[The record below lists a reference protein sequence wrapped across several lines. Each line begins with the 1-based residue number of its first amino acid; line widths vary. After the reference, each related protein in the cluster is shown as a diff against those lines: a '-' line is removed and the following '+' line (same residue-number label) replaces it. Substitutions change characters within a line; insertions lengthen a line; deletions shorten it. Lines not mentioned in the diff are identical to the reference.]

1 MTSPRKPAGT
11 VATVTET
18 ETEAGATAHTRTDDG
33 FDGESEFTARLEN
46 FLSDHCSRITDP
58 AEDEGEADGLVRT
71 RAFQGALVEARL
83 AGLTYPTHLGGAGLG
98 AQHQEVFTRVSAGW
112 RLPNGPLAISHGMCL
127 PMLNQF
133 GTEEQK
139 ATYLPDN
146 ISGRSIWC
154 QMFSEPGA
162 GSDVAGLSMRA
173 TRDGD
178 EWILDGQKVWTS
190 GAHYCDFGIVVA
202 RTDPTLPKH
211 QGLSM
216 FIVDMRSPGIE
227 VRPLVQISGARGF
240 NEVFFSEARIP
251 AANLLGEVNQGWN
264 LAVSMLM
271 FERVSIGAGGGA
283 LNARRSPEL
292 AALARELGKA
302 SNPVIRQGLADLHIR
317 EEIKGYIGQRIRSS
331 VAAGRVPGPEGSIA
345 KLNGADLA
353 RRTRDLAMSIIGT
366 AGQAWD
372 GMDPSSDAAARWS
385 SFCISAAGV
394 SIAGGTDEVQR
405 NIIGERVLG
414 LPREPDSFKGAPWQ
428 DIPRN

>member
-1 MTSPRKPAGT
+1 MPAGT
-11 VATVTET
+11 VATVAET
-18 ETEAGATAHTRTDDG
+18 GTTPQTGTDDG
-33 FDGESEFTARLEN
+33 FAGESEFAARVEG
-46 FLSDHCSRITDP
+46 FLSDHCALVGDP
-58 AEDEGEADGLVRT
+58 VDDEGDMQGLVRT
-71 RAFQGALVEARL
+71 RAFQGALVDAGL
-83 AGLTYPTHLGGAGLG
+83 AGLTYPTHLGGAGLTPL
-98 AQHQEVFTRVSAGW
+98 HQEVFTRVSAGW

-127 PMLNQF
+127 PMLGQF

-139 ATYLPDN
+139 ARYLPDN
-146 ISGRSIWC
+146 ISGRAIWC

-173 TRDGD
+173 VRDGD

-216 FIVDMRSPGIE
+216 FIVDMRAPGIE

-240 NEVFFSEARIP
+240 NEVFFSDARIP
-251 AANLLGEVNQGWN
+251 AANLLGDVNQGWN

-292 AALARELGKA
+292 AALARALDRA
-302 SNPVIRQGLADLHIR
+302 SDPVIRQGLADLHIR
-317 EEIKGYIGQRIRSS
+317 EEIKEYIGQRIRSS
-331 VAAGRVPGPEGSIA
+331 VATGRVPGPEGSIA
-345 KLNGADLA
+345 KLNGAVLA

-372 GMDPSSDAAARWS
+372 DRDPSSEVAARWS

>member
-1 MTSPRKPAGT
+1 MPAGT
-11 VATVTET
+11 VATVAET
-18 ETEAGATAHTRTDDG
+18 GTTPQTGTDDG
-33 FDGESEFTARLEN
+33 FAGESEFAARVEG
-46 FLSDHCSRITDP
+46 FLSDHCSSVGDP
-58 AEDEGEADGLVRT
+58 VDDEGEMQGLVRT
-71 RAFQGALVEARL
+71 RAFQGALVDAGL
-83 AGLTYPTHLGGAGLG
+83 AGLTYPTHLGGAGLTPL
-98 AQHQEVFTRVSAGW
+98 HQEVFTRVSAGW

-127 PMLNQF
+127 PMLGQF

-139 ATYLPDN
+139 ARYLPDN
-146 ISGRSIWC
+146 ISGRAIWC

-173 TRDGD
+173 VRDGD

-216 FIVDMRSPGIE
+216 FIVDMRAPGIE

-240 NEVFFSEARIP
+240 NEVFFSDARIP
-251 AANLLGEVNQGWN
+251 AANLLGDVNQGWD

-292 AALARELGKA
+292 AALARALGRA
-302 SNPVIRQGLADLHIR
+302 SDPVIRQGLADLHIR
-317 EEIKGYIGQRIRSS
+317 EEIKEYIGQRIRSS
-331 VAAGRVPGPEGSIA
+331 AATGRVPGPEGSIA
-345 KLNGADLA
+345 KLNGAVLA

-372 GMDPSSDAAARWS
+372 DRDPSSEVAARWS

>member
-1 MTSPRKPAGT
+1 MPAGT
-11 VATVTET
+11 VATVAET
-18 ETEAGATAHTRTDDG
+18 GTTPQPGTDDG
-33 FDGESEFTARLEN
+33 FAGESEFAARVEG
-46 FLSDHCSRITDP
+46 FLSDHCSSVGDP
-58 AEDEGEADGLVRT
+58 VDDEGEMQGLVRT
-71 RAFQGALVEARL
+71 RAFQGALVDAGL
-83 AGLTYPTHLGGAGLG
+83 AGLTYPTHLGGAGLTPL
-98 AQHQEVFTRVSAGW
+98 HQEVFTRVSAGW

-127 PMLNQF
+127 PMLGQF

-139 ATYLPDN
+139 ARYLPDN
-146 ISGRSIWC
+146 ISGRAIWC

-173 TRDGD
+173 VRDGD

-216 FIVDMRSPGIE
+216 FIVDMRAPGIE

-240 NEVFFSEARIP
+240 NEVFFSDARIP
-251 AANLLGEVNQGWN
+251 AGNLLGEVNQGWN

-292 AALARELGKA
+292 AALARALDRA
-302 SNPVIRQGLADLHIR
+302 SDPVIRQGLADLHIR
-317 EEIKGYIGQRIRSS
+317 EEIKEYIGQRIRSS
-331 VAAGRVPGPEGSIA
+331 VATGRVPGPEGSIA
-345 KLNGADLA
+345 KLNGAVLA

-372 GMDPSSDAAARWS
+372 DRDPSSEVAARWS

-414 LPREPDSFKGAPWQ
+414 LPREPDPFKGAPWQ

>member
-1 MTSPRKPAGT
+1 MPAGT
-11 VATVTET
+11 VATVAET
-18 ETEAGATAHTRTDDG
+18 GTTPQTGTDDG
-33 FDGESEFTARLEN
+33 FAGESEFAARVEG
-46 FLSDHCSRITDP
+46 FLSEHCSSVGDP
-58 AEDEGEADGLVRT
+58 VDDEGEMQGLVRT
-71 RAFQGALVEARL
+71 RAFQGALVDAGL
-83 AGLTYPTHLGGAGLG
+83 AGLTYPTHLGGAGLTPL
-98 AQHQEVFTRVSAGW
+98 HQEVFTRVSAGW

-127 PMLNQF
+127 PMLSQF

-139 ATYLPDN
+139 ARYLPDN
-146 ISGRSIWC
+146 ISGRAIWC

-173 TRDGD
+173 VRDGD

-216 FIVDMRSPGIE
+216 FIVDMRAPGIE

-240 NEVFFSEARIP
+240 NEVFFSDARIP
-251 AANLLGEVNQGWN
+251 AANLLGDVNQGWN

-292 AALARELGKA
+292 AALARALNRT
-302 SNPVIRQGLADLHIR
+302 SDPVIRQGLADLHIR
-317 EEIKGYIGQRIRSS
+317 EEIKEYIGQRIRSS
-331 VAAGRVPGPEGSIA
+331 VATGRVPGPEGSIA
-345 KLNGADLA
+345 KLNGAVLA

-372 GMDPSSDAAARWS
+372 DMDPSSEVAARWS

>member
-1 MTSPRKPAGT
+1 MPAGT
-11 VATVTET
+11 VATVAET
-18 ETEAGATAHTRTDDG
+18 GTTPQTGTDDG
-33 FDGESEFTARLEN
+33 FAGESEFAARVEG
-46 FLSDHCSRITDP
+46 FLSDHCSSVGDP
-58 AEDEGEADGLVRT
+58 VDDEGEMQGLVRT
-71 RAFQGALVEARL
+71 RAFQGALVDAGL
-83 AGLTYPTHLGGAGLG
+83 AGLTYPTHLGGAGLTPL
-98 AQHQEVFTRVSAGW
+98 HQEVFTRVSAGW

-127 PMLNQF
+127 PMLGQF

-139 ATYLPDN
+139 ARYLPDN
-146 ISGRSIWC
+146 ISGRAIWC

-173 TRDGD
+173 VRDGD

-216 FIVDMRSPGIE
+216 FIVDMRAPGIE

-240 NEVFFSEARIP
+240 NEVFFSDARIP
-251 AANLLGEVNQGWN
+251 AANLLGDVNQGWN

-292 AALARELGKA
+292 AALARALDRA
-302 SNPVIRQGLADLHIR
+302 SDPVIRQGLADLHIR
-317 EEIKGYIGQRIRSS
+317 EEIKEYIGQRIRSS
-331 VAAGRVPGPEGSIA
+331 VATGRVPGPEGSIA
-345 KLNGADLA
+345 KLNGAVLA

-372 GMDPSSDAAARWS
+372 DRDPSSEVAARWS

>member
-1 MTSPRKPAGT
+1 MPAGT
-11 VATVTET
+11 VATVAET
-18 ETEAGATAHTRTDDG
+18 GTTPQTGTDDG
-33 FDGESEFTARLEN
+33 FAGESEFAARVEG
-46 FLSDHCSRITDP
+46 FLSDHCSIVGDP
-58 AEDEGEADGLVRT
+58 VDDEGEMQGLVRT
-71 RAFQGALVEARL
+71 RAFQGALVDAGL
-83 AGLTYPTHLGGAGLG
+83 AGLTYPTHLGGAGLTPL
-98 AQHQEVFTRVSAGW
+98 HQEVFTRVSAGW

-127 PMLNQF
+127 PMLGQF

-139 ATYLPDN
+139 ARYLPDN
-146 ISGRSIWC
+146 ISGRAIWC

-173 TRDGD
+173 VRDGD

-216 FIVDMRSPGIE
+216 FIVDMRAPGIE

-240 NEVFFSEARIP
+240 NEVFFSDARIP
-251 AANLLGEVNQGWN
+251 AANLLGDVNQGWN

-292 AALARELGKA
+292 AALARALGRA
-302 SNPVIRQGLADLHIR
+302 SDPVIRQGLADLHIR
-317 EEIKGYIGQRIRSS
+317 EEIKEYIGQRIRSS
-331 VAAGRVPGPEGSIA
+331 VATGRVPGPEGSIA
-345 KLNGADLA
+345 KLNGAVLA

-372 GMDPSSDAAARWS
+372 DRDPSSEVAARWS

>member
-1 MTSPRKPAGT
+1 MPAGT
-11 VATVTET
+11 VATVAET
-18 ETEAGATAHTRTDDG
+18 GTTPQPGTDDG
-33 FDGESEFTARLEN
+33 FAGESEFAARVEG
-46 FLSDHCSRITDP
+46 FLSDHCSSIGDP
-58 AEDEGEADGLVRT
+58 GDDGGETQGLART
-71 RAFQGALVEARL
+71 RAFQGALVDAGL
-83 AGLTYPTHLGGAGLG
+83 AGLTYPTHLGGAGLTPL
-98 AQHQEVFTRVSAGW
+98 HQEVFTRVSAGW

-127 PMLNQF
+127 PMLGQF

-139 ATYLPDN
+139 ARYLPDN
-146 ISGRSIWC
+146 ISGRAIWC

-173 TRDGD
+173 VRDGD

-216 FIVDMRSPGIE
+216 FIVDMRAPGIE
-227 VRPLVQISGARGF
+227 VRPLVQISGARNF
-240 NEVFFSEARIP
+240 NEVFFSDARIP
-251 AANLLGEVNQGWN
+251 TANLLGEVNQGWN

-283 LNARRSPEL
+283 LNARRCPEL
-292 AALARELGKA
+292 AALARALGRA
-302 SNPVIRQGLADLHIR
+302 SDPVIRQGLADLHIR
-317 EEIKGYIGQRIRSS
+317 EEIKEYIGQRIRSS

-345 KLNGADLA
+345 KLNGAVLA

-372 GMDPSSDAAARWS
+372 DGDPSSDVAARWS

-414 LPREPDSFKGAPWQ
+414 LPREPDPFKGAPWQ

>member
-1 MTSPRKPAGT
+1 VDAG
-11 VATVTET
+11 
-18 ETEAGATAHTRTDDG
+18 
-33 FDGESEFTARLEN
+33 
-46 FLSDHCSRITDP
+46 
-58 AEDEGEADGLVRT
+58 
-71 RAFQGALVEARL
+71 L
-83 AGLTYPTHLGGAGLG
+83 AGLTYPTQLGGAGLTPL
-98 AQHQEVFTRVSAGW
+98 HQEVFTRVSAGW

-127 PMLNQF
+127 PMLAQF

-139 ATYLPDN
+139 ARYLPDN
-146 ISGRSIWC
+146 ISAETIWC

-173 TRDGD
+173 VRDGE

-216 FIVDMRSPGIE
+216 FIVDLREPGIE

-240 NEVFFSEARIP
+240 NEVFFSDARIP
-251 AANLLGEVNQGWN
+251 AGNLLGEVNQGWN

-283 LNARRSPEL
+283 LNARRGPEL
-292 AALARELGKA
+292 AALARDLGRA
-302 SNPVIRQGLADLHIR
+302 TDPVIRQGLADLHIR

-345 KLNGADLA
+345 KLNGAVLA

-372 GMDPSSDAAARWS
+372 DGDPSSDVAARWS
-385 SFCISAAGV
+385 SFCISAAGM

-414 LPREPDSFKGAPWQ
+414 LPREPDPFKGAPWQ

>member
-1 MTSPRKPAGT
+1 MPAST
-11 VATVTET
+11 VATVAET
-18 ETEAGATAHTRTDDG
+18 GTTPQPGADDG
-33 FDGESEFTARLEN
+33 FAGESEFAARVEG
-46 FLSDHCSRITDP
+46 FLADHCSSIGDP
-58 AEDEGEADGLVRT
+58 VDDEGETQGLVRT
-71 RAFQGALVEARL
+71 RAFQGALVDAGL
-83 AGLTYPTHLGGAGLG
+83 AGLTYPTHLGGAGLTPL
-98 AQHQEVFTRVSAGW
+98 HQEVFTRVSAGW

-127 PMLNQF
+127 PMLGQF

-139 ATYLPDN
+139 ARYLPDN
-146 ISGRSIWC
+146 ISGRAIWC

-173 TRDGD
+173 VRDGD
-178 EWILDGQKVWTS
+178 EWIPHGQNVCTS

-216 FIVDMRSPGIE
+216 FIVDMRAPGIE

-240 NEVFFSEARIP
+240 NEVFFSDARIP

-283 LNARRSPEL
+283 LNARRGPEL
-292 AALARELGKA
+292 AALARALGRA
-302 SNPVIRQGLADLHIR
+302 SDPVIRQGLADLHIR
-317 EEIKGYIGQRIRSS
+317 EEIKEYIGQRIRSS
-331 VAAGRVPGPEGSIA
+331 VATGRVPGPEGSIA
-345 KLNGADLA
+345 KLNGAVLA

-372 GMDPSSDAAARWS
+372 DGDPSSDVAARWS

-414 LPREPDSFKGAPWQ
+414 LPREPDPFKGAPWQ

>member
-1 MTSPRKPAGT
+1 MPAGT
-11 VATVTET
+11 VATVAET
-18 ETEAGATAHTRTDDG
+18 GTTPQPGTDDG
-33 FDGESEFTARLEN
+33 FAGESEFAARVEG
-46 FLSDHCSRITDP
+46 FLSDHCSSIGDP
-58 AEDEGEADGLVRT
+58 GDDGGETQGLART
-71 RAFQGALVEARL
+71 RAFQGALVDAGL
-83 AGLTYPTHLGGAGLG
+83 AGLTYPTHLGGAGLTPL
-98 AQHQEVFTRVSAGW
+98 HQEVFTRVSAGW

-127 PMLNQF
+127 PMLGQF

-139 ATYLPDN
+139 ARYLPDN
-146 ISGRSIWC
+146 ISGRAIWC

-173 TRDGD
+173 VRDGD

-216 FIVDMRSPGIE
+216 FIVDMRAPGIE
-227 VRPLVQISGARGF
+227 VRPLVQISGARNF
-240 NEVFFSEARIP
+240 NEVFFSDARIP
-251 AANLLGEVNQGWN
+251 TANLLGEVNQGWN

-283 LNARRSPEL
+283 LNARRCPEL
-292 AALARELGKA
+292 AALARALGRA
-302 SNPVIRQGLADLHIR
+302 SDPVIRQGLADLHIR
-317 EEIKGYIGQRIRSS
+317 EEIKEYIGQRIRSS
-331 VAAGRVPGPEGSIA
+331 VATGRVPGPEGSIA
-345 KLNGADLA
+345 KLNGAVLA

-372 GMDPSSDAAARWS
+372 DGDPSSDVAARWS

-414 LPREPDSFKGAPWQ
+414 LPREPDPFKGAPWQ

>member
-1 MTSPRKPAGT
+1 MPAGT
-11 VATVTET
+11 VATVSET
-18 ETEAGATAHTRTDDG
+18 GTTPQTGTDDG
-33 FDGESEFTARLEN
+33 FAGESEFATRVEG
-46 FLSDHCSRITDP
+46 FLSDHCSSVGDP
-58 AEDEGEADGLVRT
+58 VDDEGEMQGLVRT
-71 RAFQGALVEARL
+71 RAFQGALVDAGL
-83 AGLTYPTHLGGAGLG
+83 AGLTYPTHLGGAGLTPL
-98 AQHQEVFTRVSAGW
+98 HQEVFTRVSAGW

-127 PMLNQF
+127 PMLGQF

-139 ATYLPDN
+139 ARYLPDN
-146 ISGRSIWC
+146 ISGRAIWC

-173 TRDGD
+173 VRDGD

-216 FIVDMRSPGIE
+216 FIVDMRAPGIE

-240 NEVFFSEARIP
+240 NEVFFSDARIP
-251 AANLLGEVNQGWN
+251 AANLLGDVNQGWN

-292 AALARELGKA
+292 AALARALDRA
-302 SNPVIRQGLADLHIR
+302 SDPVIRQGLADLHIR
-317 EEIKGYIGQRIRSS
+317 EEIKEYIGQRIRSS

-345 KLNGADLA
+345 KLNGAVLA

-372 GMDPSSDAAARWS
+372 DRDPSSEVAARWS

>member
-1 MTSPRKPAGT
+1 MPAGT
-11 VATVTET
+11 VATVAET
-18 ETEAGATAHTRTDDG
+18 GTTPQTGTDDG
-33 FDGESEFTARLEN
+33 FAGESEFAARVEG
-46 FLSDHCSRITDP
+46 FLSEHCSSVGDP
-58 AEDEGEADGLVRT
+58 VDDEGEMQGLVRT
-71 RAFQGALVEARL
+71 RAFQGALVDAGL
-83 AGLTYPTHLGGAGLG
+83 AGLTYPTHLGGAGLTPL
-98 AQHQEVFTRVSAGW
+98 HQEVFTRVSAGW

-127 PMLNQF
+127 PMLGQF

-139 ATYLPDN
+139 ARYLPDN
-146 ISGRSIWC
+146 ISGRAIWC

-173 TRDGD
+173 VRDGD

-216 FIVDMRSPGIE
+216 FIVDMRAPGIE

-240 NEVFFSEARIP
+240 NEVFFSDARIP
-251 AANLLGEVNQGWN
+251 AANLLGDVNQGWN

-292 AALARELGKA
+292 AALARALDRA
-302 SNPVIRQGLADLHIR
+302 SDPVIRQGLADLHIR
-317 EEIKGYIGQRIRSS
+317 EEIKEYIGQRIRSS
-331 VAAGRVPGPEGSIA
+331 VATGRVPGPEGSIA
-345 KLNGADLA
+345 KLNGAVLA

-372 GMDPSSDAAARWS
+372 DRDPSSEVAARWS

>member
-1 MTSPRKPAGT
+1 MPAGT
-11 VATVTET
+11 VATVAET
-18 ETEAGATAHTRTDDG
+18 GTTPQPGTDDG
-33 FDGESEFTARLEN
+33 FAGESEFAARVEG
-46 FLSDHCSRITDP
+46 FLSDHCSSIGDP
-58 AEDEGEADGLVRT
+58 GDDGGETQGLART
-71 RAFQGALVEARL
+71 RAFQGALVDAGL
-83 AGLTYPTHLGGAGLG
+83 AGLTYPTHLGGAGLTPL
-98 AQHQEVFTRVSAGW
+98 HQEVFTRVSAGW
-112 RLPNGPLAISHGMCL
+112 RLPTGPLAISHGMCL
-127 PMLNQF
+127 PMLGQF

-139 ATYLPDN
+139 ARYLPDN
-146 ISGRSIWC
+146 ISGRAIWC

-173 TRDGD
+173 VRDGD

-216 FIVDMRSPGIE
+216 FIVDMRAPGIE
-227 VRPLVQISGARGF
+227 VRPLVQISGARNF
-240 NEVFFSEARIP
+240 NEVFFSDARIP
-251 AANLLGEVNQGWN
+251 TANLLGEVNQGWN

-283 LNARRSPEL
+283 LNARRCPEL
-292 AALARELGKA
+292 AALARALGRA
-302 SNPVIRQGLADLHIR
+302 SDPVIRQGLADLHIR
-317 EEIKGYIGQRIRSS
+317 EEIKEYIGQRIRSS

-345 KLNGADLA
+345 KLNGAVLA

-372 GMDPSSDAAARWS
+372 DGDPSSDVSARWS

-414 LPREPDSFKGAPWQ
+414 LPREPDPFKGAPWQ

>member
-1 MTSPRKPAGT
+1 MPAGT
-11 VATVTET
+11 VATVAET
-18 ETEAGATAHTRTDDG
+18 GTTPQPGTDDG
-33 FDGESEFTARLEN
+33 FAGESEFAARVEGV
-46 FLSDHCSRITDP
+46 LSDHCSNVGDP
-58 AEDEGEADGLVRT
+58 VDDEGEMQGLVRT
-71 RAFQGALVEARL
+71 RAFQGALVDAGL
-83 AGLTYPTHLGGAGLG
+83 AGLTYPTHLGGAGLTPL
-98 AQHQEVFTRVSAGW
+98 HQEVFTRVSAGW

-127 PMLNQF
+127 PMLGQF

-139 ATYLPDN
+139 ARYLPDN
-146 ISGRSIWC
+146 ISGRAIWC

-173 TRDGD
+173 VRDGD

-216 FIVDMRSPGIE
+216 FIVDMRAPGIE

-240 NEVFFSEARIP
+240 NEVFFSDARIP
-251 AANLLGEVNQGWN
+251 AANLLGDVNQGWN

-292 AALARELGKA
+292 AALARALDRA
-302 SNPVIRQGLADLHIR
+302 SDPVIRQGLADLHIR
-317 EEIKGYIGQRIRSS
+317 EEIKEYIGQRIRSS
-331 VAAGRVPGPEGSIA
+331 VATGRVPGPEGSIA
-345 KLNGADLA
+345 KLNGAVLA

-372 GMDPSSDAAARWS
+372 DRDPSSEVAARWS

>member
-1 MTSPRKPAGT
+1 
-11 VATVTET
+11 
-18 ETEAGATAHTRTDDG
+18 
-33 FDGESEFTARLEN
+33 
-46 FLSDHCSRITDP
+46 
-58 AEDEGEADGLVRT
+58 
-71 RAFQGALVEARL
+71 
-83 AGLTYPTHLGGAGLG
+83 
-98 AQHQEVFTRVSAGW
+98 
-112 RLPNGPLAISHGMCL
+112 
-127 PMLNQF
+127 
-133 GTEEQK
+133 
-139 ATYLPDN
+139 
-146 ISGRSIWC
+146 
-154 QMFSEPGA
+154 MFSEPGA

-173 TRDGD
+173 VRDGD

-216 FIVDMRSPGIE
+216 FIVDMRAPGIE
-227 VRPLVQISGARGF
+227 VRPLVQISGARNF
-240 NEVFFSEARIP
+240 NEVFFSDARIP
-251 AANLLGEVNQGWN
+251 TANLLGEVNQGWN

-283 LNARRSPEL
+283 LNARRGPEL
-292 AALARELGKA
+292 AALARALGRA
-302 SNPVIRQGLADLHIR
+302 SDPVIRQGLADLHIR
-317 EEIKGYIGQRIRSS
+317 EEIKEYIGQRIRSS

-345 KLNGADLA
+345 KLNGAVLA

-372 GMDPSSDAAARWS
+372 DGDPSSDVAARWS

-414 LPREPDSFKGAPWQ
+414 LPREPDPFKGAPWQ

>member
-1 MTSPRKPAGT
+1 MPAGT
-11 VATVTET
+11 VATVAET
-18 ETEAGATAHTRTDDG
+18 GTTPQTGTDDG
-33 FDGESEFTARLEN
+33 FAGESEFAARVEG
-46 FLSDHCSRITDP
+46 FLSDHCSLVGDP
-58 AEDEGEADGLVRT
+58 VDDEGDMQGLVRT
-71 RAFQGALVEARL
+71 RAFQGALVDAGL
-83 AGLTYPTHLGGAGLG
+83 AGLTYPTHLGGAGLTPL
-98 AQHQEVFTRVSAGW
+98 HQEVFTRVSAGW

-127 PMLNQF
+127 PMLGQF

-139 ATYLPDN
+139 ARYLPDN
-146 ISGRSIWC
+146 ISGRAIWC

-173 TRDGD
+173 VRDGD

-216 FIVDMRSPGIE
+216 FIVDMRAPGIE

-240 NEVFFSEARIP
+240 NEVFFSDARIP
-251 AANLLGEVNQGWN
+251 AANLLGDVNQGWN

-292 AALARELGKA
+292 AALARALNRT
-302 SNPVIRQGLADLHIR
+302 SDPVIRQGLADLHIR
-317 EEIKGYIGQRIRSS
+317 EEIKEYIGQRIRSS
-331 VAAGRVPGPEGSIA
+331 VATGRVPGPEGSIA
-345 KLNGADLA
+345 KLNGAVLA

-372 GMDPSSDAAARWS
+372 DRDPSSEVAARWS

>member
-1 MTSPRKPAGT
+1 
-11 VATVTET
+11 
-18 ETEAGATAHTRTDDG
+18 
-33 FDGESEFTARLEN
+33 
-46 FLSDHCSRITDP
+46 
-58 AEDEGEADGLVRT
+58 
-71 RAFQGALVEARL
+71 
-83 AGLTYPTHLGGAGLG
+83 
-98 AQHQEVFTRVSAGW
+98 
-112 RLPNGPLAISHGMCL
+112 
-127 PMLNQF
+127 
-133 GTEEQK
+133 
-139 ATYLPDN
+139 
-146 ISGRSIWC
+146 
-154 QMFSEPGA
+154 
-162 GSDVAGLSMRA
+162 
-173 TRDGD
+173 
-178 EWILDGQKVWTS
+178 
-190 GAHYCDFGIVVA
+190 
-202 RTDPTLPKH
+202 
-211 QGLSM
+211 
-216 FIVDMRSPGIE
+216 
-227 VRPLVQISGARGF
+227 
-240 NEVFFSEARIP
+240 
-251 AANLLGEVNQGWN
+251 
-264 LAVSMLM
+264 MLM

>member
-1 MTSPRKPAGT
+1 MPAGT
-11 VATVTET
+11 VATVAET
-18 ETEAGATAHTRTDDG
+18 GTTPQTGTDEG
-33 FDGESEFTARLEN
+33 FAGESEFAARVEG
-46 FLSDHCSRITDP
+46 FLSEHCSSVGDP
-58 AEDEGEADGLVRT
+58 VDDEGEMQGLVRT
-71 RAFQGALVEARL
+71 RAFQGALVDAGL
-83 AGLTYPTHLGGAGLG
+83 AGLTYPTHLGGAGLTPL
-98 AQHQEVFTRVSAGW
+98 HQEVFTRVSAGW

-127 PMLNQF
+127 PMLGQF

-139 ATYLPDN
+139 ARYLPDN
-146 ISGRSIWC
+146 ISGRAIWC

-173 TRDGD
+173 VRDGD

-216 FIVDMRSPGIE
+216 FIVDMRAPGIE

-240 NEVFFSEARIP
+240 NEVFFSDARIP
-251 AANLLGEVNQGWN
+251 AANLLGDVNQGWN

-292 AALARELGKA
+292 AALARALNRT
-302 SNPVIRQGLADLHIR
+302 SDPVIRQGLADLHIR
-317 EEIKGYIGQRIRSS
+317 EEIKEYIGQRIRSS
-331 VAAGRVPGPEGSIA
+331 VATGRVPGPEGSIA
-345 KLNGADLA
+345 KLNGAVLA

-372 GMDPSSDAAARWS
+372 DRDPSSEVAARWS

>member
-1 MTSPRKPAGT
+1 MPTGT
-11 VATVTET
+11 VAVVAET
-18 ETEAGATAHTRTDDG
+18 EMTPQPATDDG
-33 FDGESEFTARLEN
+33 FADEVEFTARVEG
-46 FLSDHCSRITDP
+46 FLADHCSRISDP
-58 AEDEGEADGLVRT
+58 ADDESEAHGLVRT
-71 RAFQGALVEARL
+71 RAFQRALVDAGL
-83 AGLTYPTHLGGAGLG
+83 AGLTYPTQLGGAGLTPL
-98 AQHQEVFTRVSAGW
+98 HQEVFTRVSAGW

-127 PMLNQF
+127 PMLAQF

-139 ATYLPDN
+139 ARYLPDN
-146 ISGRSIWC
+146 ISAETIWC

-173 TRDGD
+173 VRDGE

-216 FIVDMRSPGIE
+216 FIVDLREPGIE
-227 VRPLVQISGARGF
+227 VRPLVQMSGARGF
-240 NEVFFSEARIP
+240 NEVFFSDARIP
-251 AANLLGEVNQGWN
+251 AGNLLGEVNQGWN

-283 LNARRSPEL
+283 LNARRCPEL
-292 AALARELGKA
+292 AALARDLGRA
-302 SNPVIRQGLADLHIR
+302 TDPVIRQGLADLHIR

-345 KLNGADLA
+345 KLNGAVLA

-372 GMDPSSDAAARWS
+372 DGDPSSDVAARWS
-385 SFCISAAGV
+385 SFCISAAGM

-414 LPREPDSFKGAPWQ
+414 LPREPDPFKGAPWQ

>member
-1 MTSPRKPAGT
+1 MPAGT
-11 VATVTET
+11 VATVAET
-18 ETEAGATAHTRTDDG
+18 GTTPQPGTDDG
-33 FDGESEFTARLEN
+33 FAGESEFAARVEG
-46 FLSDHCSRITDP
+46 FLSDHCSSIGDP
-58 AEDEGEADGLVRT
+58 VDDGVETQGLIRT
-71 RAFQGALVEARL
+71 RAFQSALVDAGL
-83 AGLTYPTHLGGAGLG
+83 AGLTYPTHLGGAGLTPL
-98 AQHQEVFTRVSAGW
+98 HQEVFTRLSAGW

-127 PMLNQF
+127 PMLGQF

-139 ATYLPDN
+139 ARYLPDN
-146 ISGRSIWC
+146 ISGRAIWC

-173 TRDGD
+173 VRDGD

-216 FIVDMRSPGIE
+216 FIVDMRAPGIE
-227 VRPLVQISGARGF
+227 VRPLVQISGARNF
-240 NEVFFSEARIP
+240 NEVFFSDARIP

-283 LNARRSPEL
+283 LNARRCPEL
-292 AALARELGKA
+292 AALARALGRA
-302 SNPVIRQGLADLHIR
+302 SDPVIRQGLADLHIR
-317 EEIKGYIGQRIRSS
+317 EEIKEYIGQRIRSS

-345 KLNGADLA
+345 KLNGAVLA

-372 GMDPSSDAAARWS
+372 DGDPSSDVAARWS
-385 SFCISAAGV
+385 SFCLSAAGV

-414 LPREPDSFKGAPWQ
+414 LPREPDPFKGAPWQ

>member
-1 MTSPRKPAGT
+1 MPAGT
-11 VATVTET
+11 VATVAET
-18 ETEAGATAHTRTDDG
+18 GTTPKTGTDNG
-33 FDGESEFTARLEN
+33 FAGESEFAARVEG
-46 FLSDHCSRITDP
+46 FLSDHCSNVGDP
-58 AEDEGEADGLVRT
+58 VDDEGEIQGLVRT
-71 RAFQGALVEARL
+71 RAFQGALVDAGL
-83 AGLTYPTHLGGAGLG
+83 AGLTYPTHLGGAGLTPL
-98 AQHQEVFTRVSAGW
+98 HQEVFTRVSAGW

-127 PMLNQF
+127 PILGQF

-139 ATYLPDN
+139 ARYLPDN
-146 ISGRSIWC
+146 ISGRAIWC

-173 TRDGD
+173 VRDGD

-216 FIVDMRSPGIE
+216 FIVDMRAPGIE

-240 NEVFFSEARIP
+240 NEVFFSDARIP
-251 AANLLGEVNQGWN
+251 AANLLGDVNQGWN

-292 AALARELGKA
+292 AALARALGRA
-302 SNPVIRQGLADLHIR
+302 SDPVIRQGLADLHIR
-317 EEIKGYIGQRIRSS
+317 EEIKEYIGQRIRSS
-331 VAAGRVPGPEGSIA
+331 VATGRVPGPEGSIA
-345 KLNGADLA
+345 KLNGAVLA
-353 RRTRDLAMSIIGT
+353 RHTRDLAMSIIGT

-372 GMDPSSDAAARWS
+372 DRDPSSEVAARWS

>member
-1 MTSPRKPAGT
+1 MPAGT
-11 VATVTET
+11 VATVAET
-18 ETEAGATAHTRTDDG
+18 GTTPQTGTDDG
-33 FDGESEFTARLEN
+33 FAGESEFAARVEG
-46 FLSDHCSRITDP
+46 FLSDHCALVGDP
-58 AEDEGEADGLVRT
+58 VDDEGDMQGLVRT
-71 RAFQGALVEARL
+71 RAFQGALVDAGL
-83 AGLTYPTHLGGAGLG
+83 AGLTYPTHLGGAGLTPL
-98 AQHQEVFTRVSAGW
+98 HQEVFTRVSAGW

-127 PMLNQF
+127 PMLGQF

-139 ATYLPDN
+139 ARYLPDN
-146 ISGRSIWC
+146 ISGRAIWC

-173 TRDGD
+173 VRDGD

-216 FIVDMRSPGIE
+216 FIVDMRAPGIE

-240 NEVFFSEARIP
+240 NEVFFSDARIP
-251 AANLLGEVNQGWN
+251 AANLLGDVNQGWN

-292 AALARELGKA
+292 AALARALDRA
-302 SNPVIRQGLADLHIR
+302 SDPVIRQGLADLHIR
-317 EEIKGYIGQRIRSS
+317 EEIKEYIGQRIRSS
-331 VAAGRVPGPEGSIA
+331 VATGRVPGPEGSIA
-345 KLNGADLA
+345 KLNGAVLA

-372 GMDPSSDAAARWS
+372 AGDPSSEVAARWS

>member
-1 MTSPRKPAGT
+1 MPAGT
-11 VATVTET
+11 VVAVAET
-18 ETEAGATAHTRTDDG
+18 KTTPQPATDDG
-33 FDGESEFTARLEN
+33 FTDESEFASRVER
-46 FLSDHCSRITDP
+46 FLADHCSRISDP
-58 AEDEGEADGLVRT
+58 EDDEGEAHGLVRT
-71 RAFQGALVEARL
+71 RAFQRALVDEGL
-83 AGLTYPTHLGGAGLG
+83 AGLTYPTVHGGAGLTPR
-98 AQHQEVFTRVSAGW
+98 HQEVFTQISAEW
-112 RLPNGPLAISHGMCL
+112 RLPDGPLAISHGMCL
-127 PMLNQF
+127 PMLAQF

-139 ATYLPDN
+139 ARYLPGN
-146 ISGRSIWC
+146 ISAESIWC

-173 TRDGD
+173 VRDGE

-216 FIVDMRSPGIE
+216 FIVDLRAPGIE

-240 NEVFFSEARIP
+240 NEVFFSDARIP
-251 AANLLGEVNQGWN
+251 AGNLLGEVNQGWN

-292 AALARELGKA
+292 AALARDLGRA
-302 SNPVIRQGLADLHIR
+302 SDPVIRQGLADLYIR

-345 KLNGADLA
+345 KLNGAVLA

-372 GMDPSSDAAARWS
+372 DGDPASEAAARWS

-414 LPREPDSFKGAPWQ
+414 LPREPDQFKGAAWQ

>member
-1 MTSPRKPAGT
+1 MPAGT
-11 VATVTET
+11 VATVAET
-18 ETEAGATAHTRTDDG
+18 GTTPQTGTDDG
-33 FDGESEFTARLEN
+33 FAGESEFAARVEG
-46 FLSDHCSRITDP
+46 FLSEHCSSVGDP
-58 AEDEGEADGLVRT
+58 VDDEGEIQGLVRT
-71 RAFQGALVEARL
+71 RAFQGALVDAGL
-83 AGLTYPTHLGGAGLG
+83 AGLTYPTHLGGAGLTPL
-98 AQHQEVFTRVSAGW
+98 HQEVFTRVSAGW

-127 PMLNQF
+127 PMLGQF

-139 ATYLPDN
+139 ARYLPDN
-146 ISGRSIWC
+146 ISGRAIWC

-173 TRDGD
+173 VRDGD

-216 FIVDMRSPGIE
+216 FIVDMRAPGIE

-240 NEVFFSEARIP
+240 NEVFFSDARIP
-251 AANLLGEVNQGWN
+251 AANLLGDVNQGWN

-292 AALARELGKA
+292 AALARALNRT
-302 SNPVIRQGLADLHIR
+302 SDPVIRQGLADLHIR
-317 EEIKGYIGQRIRSS
+317 EEIKEYIGQRIRSS
-331 VAAGRVPGPEGSIA
+331 VATGRVPGPEGSIA
-345 KLNGADLA
+345 KLNGAVLA

-372 GMDPSSDAAARWS
+372 DRDLSSEVAARWS

>member
-1 MTSPRKPAGT
+1 MPAGT
-11 VATVTET
+11 VATVAET
-18 ETEAGATAHTRTDDG
+18 GTTPQPGTDDG
-33 FDGESEFTARLEN
+33 FAGESEFAARVEG
-46 FLSDHCSRITDP
+46 FLSDHCSSIGDP
-58 AEDEGEADGLVRT
+58 DDDGGETQGLART
-71 RAFQGALVEARL
+71 RAFQGALVDAGL
-83 AGLTYPTHLGGAGLG
+83 AGLTYPTHLGGAGLTPL
-98 AQHQEVFTRVSAGW
+98 HQEVFTRVSAGW

-127 PMLNQF
+127 PMLGQF

-139 ATYLPDN
+139 ARYLPDN
-146 ISGRSIWC
+146 ISGRAIWC

-173 TRDGD
+173 VRDGD

-216 FIVDMRSPGIE
+216 FIVDMRAPGIE
-227 VRPLVQISGARGF
+227 VRPLVQISGARNF
-240 NEVFFSEARIP
+240 NEVFFSDARIP
-251 AANLLGEVNQGWN
+251 TANLLGEVNQGWN

-283 LNARRSPEL
+283 LNARRCPEL
-292 AALARELGKA
+292 AALARALGRA
-302 SNPVIRQGLADLHIR
+302 SDPVIRQGLADLHIR
-317 EEIKGYIGQRIRSS
+317 EEIKEYIGQRIRSS

-345 KLNGADLA
+345 KLNGAVLA

-372 GMDPSSDAAARWS
+372 DGDPSSDVAARWS

-414 LPREPDSFKGAPWQ
+414 LPREPDPFKGAPWQ

>member
-1 MTSPRKPAGT
+1 MPAGT
-11 VATVTET
+11 VATVAET
-18 ETEAGATAHTRTDDG
+18 GTTPQTGTDEG
-33 FDGESEFTARLEN
+33 FAGESEFAARVEG
-46 FLSDHCSRITDP
+46 FLSEHCSSVGDP
-58 AEDEGEADGLVRT
+58 VDDEGEMQGLVRT
-71 RAFQGALVEARL
+71 RAFQGALVDAGL
-83 AGLTYPTHLGGAGLG
+83 AGLTYPTHLGGAGLTPL
-98 AQHQEVFTRVSAGW
+98 HQEVFTRVSAGW

-127 PMLNQF
+127 PMLGQF

-139 ATYLPDN
+139 ARYLPDN
-146 ISGRSIWC
+146 ISGRAIWC

-173 TRDGD
+173 VRDGD

-216 FIVDMRSPGIE
+216 FIVDMRAPGIE

-240 NEVFFSEARIP
+240 NEVFFSDARIP
-251 AANLLGEVNQGWN
+251 AANLLGDVNQGWN

-292 AALARELGKA
+292 AALARALDRA
-302 SNPVIRQGLADLHIR
+302 SDPVIRQGLADLHIR
-317 EEIKGYIGQRIRSS
+317 EEIKEYIGQRIRSS
-331 VAAGRVPGPEGSIA
+331 VATGRVPGPEGSIA
-345 KLNGADLA
+345 KLNGAVLA

-372 GMDPSSDAAARWS
+372 DRDPSSEVAARWS

>member
-1 MTSPRKPAGT
+1 MPAGT
-11 VATVTET
+11 VATVSET
-18 ETEAGATAHTRTDDG
+18 GTTPQTGTDDG
-33 FDGESEFTARLEN
+33 FAGESEFATRVEG
-46 FLSDHCSRITDP
+46 FLSDHCSSVGDP
-58 AEDEGEADGLVRT
+58 VDDEGEMQGLVRT
-71 RAFQGALVEARL
+71 RAFQGALVDAGL
-83 AGLTYPTHLGGAGLG
+83 AGLTYPTHLGGAGLTPL
-98 AQHQEVFTRVSAGW
+98 HQEVFTRVSAGW

-127 PMLNQF
+127 PMLGQF

-139 ATYLPDN
+139 ARYLPDN
-146 ISGRSIWC
+146 ISGRAIWC

-173 TRDGD
+173 VRDGD

-216 FIVDMRSPGIE
+216 FIVDMRAPGIE

-240 NEVFFSEARIP
+240 NEVFFSDARIP
-251 AANLLGEVNQGWN
+251 AANLLGDVNQGWN

-292 AALARELGKA
+292 AALARALDRA
-302 SNPVIRQGLADLHIR
+302 SDPVIRQGLADLHIR
-317 EEIKGYIGQRIRSS
+317 EEIKEYIGQRIRSS
-331 VAAGRVPGPEGSIA
+331 AATGRVPGPEGSIA
-345 KLNGADLA
+345 KLNGAVLA

-372 GMDPSSDAAARWS
+372 DRDPSSEVAARWS

>member
-1 MTSPRKPAGT
+1 MPAGT
-11 VATVTET
+11 VATVSET
-18 ETEAGATAHTRTDDG
+18 GTTPQTGTDDG
-33 FDGESEFTARLEN
+33 FAGESEFATRVEG
-46 FLSDHCSRITDP
+46 FLSDHCSSVGDP
-58 AEDEGEADGLVRT
+58 VDDEGEMQGLVRT
-71 RAFQGALVEARL
+71 RAFQGALVDAGL
-83 AGLTYPTHLGGAGLG
+83 AGLTYPTHLGGAGLTPL
-98 AQHQEVFTRVSAGW
+98 HQEVFTRVSAGW

-127 PMLNQF
+127 PMLSQF

-139 ATYLPDN
+139 ARYLPDN
-146 ISGRSIWC
+146 ISGRAIWC

-173 TRDGD
+173 VRDGD

-216 FIVDMRSPGIE
+216 FIVDMRAPGIE

-240 NEVFFSEARIP
+240 NEVFFSDARIP
-251 AANLLGEVNQGWN
+251 AANLLGDVNQGWN

-292 AALARELGKA
+292 AALARALDRA
-302 SNPVIRQGLADLHIR
+302 SDPVIRQGLADLHIR
-317 EEIKGYIGQRIRSS
+317 EEIKEYIGQRIRSS
-331 VAAGRVPGPEGSIA
+331 AATGRVPGPEGSIA
-345 KLNGADLA
+345 KLNGAVLA

-372 GMDPSSDAAARWS
+372 DRDPSSEVAARWS

>member
-1 MTSPRKPAGT
+1 MPAGT
-11 VATVTET
+11 VATV
-18 ETEAGATAHTRTDDG
+18 AGTGTTPKTGTDDG
-33 FDGESEFTARLEN
+33 FAGESEFAARVEG
-46 FLSDHCSRITDP
+46 FLSDHCSNVGDP
-58 AEDEGEADGLVRT
+58 VDDEGEIQGLVRT
-71 RAFQGALVEARL
+71 RAFQGALVDAGL
-83 AGLTYPTHLGGAGLG
+83 AGLTYPTHLGGAGLTPL
-98 AQHQEVFTRVSAGW
+98 HQEVFTRVSAGW

-127 PMLNQF
+127 PMLGQF

-139 ATYLPDN
+139 ARYLPDN
-146 ISGRSIWC
+146 ISGRAIWC

-173 TRDGD
+173 IRDGD

-202 RTDPTLPKH
+202 RTNPTLPKH

-216 FIVDMRSPGIE
+216 FIVDMRAPGIE

-240 NEVFFSEARIP
+240 NEVFFSDARIP
-251 AANLLGEVNQGWN
+251 AANLLGDVNQGWN

-292 AALARELGKA
+292 AALARALDRA
-302 SNPVIRQGLADLHIR
+302 SDPVIRQGLADLHIR
-317 EEIKGYIGQRIRSS
+317 EEIKEYIGQRIRSS
-331 VAAGRVPGPEGSIA
+331 VATGRVPGPEGSIA
-345 KLNGADLA
+345 KLNGAVLA

-372 GMDPSSDAAARWS
+372 DRDPSSEVAARWS
-385 SFCISAAGV
+385 SFCVSAAGV